1 MKSNLLFAIL
11 IVFQCNVFLFSQ
23 NDDDAFF
30 IKEIYNYSLSESQTY
45 EYLHG
50 LCKDVGPRLS
60 GSEGAEKGV
69 EYVKN
74 ALLAQEPD
82 SVYLIECMVPHWE
95 RGEQASVSI
104 SANGE
109 EKKLNCTPLGNSI
122 STNGKTIQGKVI
134 ELTHLDSLEK
144 LGREEL
150 EGKIVFFNRPM
161 DPTLLSTGHA
171 YGGAVDQRVYGPTRA
186 AKYGASATL
195 VRSMTTLIDDDLPH
209 TGVTVYDSIF
219 KIPALAIST
228 RDAAYLSN
236 QLANSKEVSAAVY
249 SDAQNFDKKLS
260 HSVVGEIRG
269 SEFPDEIIL
278 VGGHLDS
285 WDLGEGAHDD
295 GTGCAQSMAVLE
307 TLKSLN
313 YQPKRT
319 IRCVLF
325 MNEENGLAGGLSY
338 AEHSNSLEEK
348 HIAAIES
355 DGGGFTPR
363 GFSCTADES
372 VFIEHFKTLKALF
385 EPLESYDL
393 YLKKGGGGADINP
406 LKSQKGILIG
416 LRVDNARYF
425 DLHHT
430 AADVLENVNKRELE
444 LGAAA
449 MTSLVYLIDQ
459 YGI

>member
-1 MKSNLLFAIL
+1 MNRNLIFACL
-11 IVFQCNVFLFSQ
+11 IVLQSNVFLFSQ
-23 NDDDAFF
+23 NDDDAFY
-30 IKEIYNYSLSESQTY
+30 IKEIYNYSLSDAKTY
-45 EYLHG
+45 EYLRG

-60 GSEGAEKGV
+60 GSAGAATGV
-69 EYVKN
+69 EYVKTN
-74 ALLAQEPD
+74 LEALNLD
-82 SVYLIECMVPHWE
+82 RVYKVECMVPHWE
-95 RGEQASVSI
+95 HHNASKVSLDI
-104 SANGE
+104 DGKE
-109 EKKLNCTPLGNSI
+109 MQLNCTPLGNSV
-122 STNGKTIQGKVI
+122 STNGKIITGKII
-134 ELTHLDSLEK
+134 EVKHLDSLEK
-144 LGREEL
+144 LGKDQI
-150 EGKIVFFNRPM
+150 EGNIVFFNRPM

-171 YGGAVDQRVYGPTRA
+171 YGAAVDQRVYGPTKA
-186 AKYGASATL
+186 AKFGAKATL
-195 VRSMTTLIDDDLPH
+195 VRSMTTLIDDLPH
-209 TGVTVYDSIF
+209 TGVTVYDSIY

-228 RDAAYLSN
+228 KDAEYLSDQIEKDPN
-236 QLANSKEVSAAVY
+236 VQISVF
-249 SDAQNFDKKLS
+249 SDAENFEKKLS
-260 HSVVGEIRG
+260 HSVVGEIKG
-269 SEFPDEIIL
+269 SDFPDEIIL

-307 TLKSLN
+307 TLKSMN
-313 YQPKRT
+313 YKPKRT

-338 AEHSNSLEEK
+338 AKQSNDLGEK

-363 GFSCTADES
+363 GFSCTAEES
-372 VFIEHFKTLKALF
+372 VFIEHFKTLNTLF

-406 LKSQKGILIG
+406 LKSQQGILIG

-430 AADVLENVNKRELE
+430 AADVLENVNQRELE

>member
-1 MKSNLLFAIL
+1 MKRNLIFVIL

-23 NDDDAFF
+23 NDEDAFF
-30 IKEIYNYSLSESQTY
+30 IKEIYNYSLSNSDTY
-45 EYLHG
+45 SYLKG

-60 GSEGAEKGV
+60 GSKGAAAGV
-69 EYVKN
+69 KYVKN
-74 ALLAQEPD
+74 ALLAQELD
-82 SVYLIECMVPHWE
+82 SVFLVECMVPHWE
-95 RGEQASVSI
+95 RGEKASVNVFGKSF
-104 SANGE
+104 
-109 EKKLNCTPLGNSI
+109 EKELKCTPLGNSV
-122 STNGKTIQGKVI
+122 STNGKTIKAKII
-134 ELTHLDSLEK
+134 EVNHLDSLEK
-144 LGREEL
+144 LGKEEL
-150 EGKIVFFNRPM
+150 EGKVVFYNRPM

-186 AKYGASATL
+186 AKYGAKAAI
-195 VRSMTTLIDDDLPH
+195 VRSMTTLVDDLPH
-209 TGVTVYDSIF
+209 TGVTVYDSIY

-228 RDAAYLSN
+228 NDAEYLSK
-236 QLANSKEVSAAVY
+236 QLKTEENIKASIY

-269 SEFPDEIIL
+269 TEFPDEIIL

-295 GTGCAQSMAVLE
+295 GTGCAQSMGVLDI
-307 TLKSLN
+307 LKSLN
-313 YQPKRT
+313 YKPKRT

-338 AEHSNSLEEK
+338 AAYSNNLNEK

-372 VFIEHFKTLKALF
+372 VFIKHFKALNTLF

-406 LKSQKGILIG
+406 LKSQLGILIG

-430 AADVLENVNKRELE
+430 AADVLENVNKRELD